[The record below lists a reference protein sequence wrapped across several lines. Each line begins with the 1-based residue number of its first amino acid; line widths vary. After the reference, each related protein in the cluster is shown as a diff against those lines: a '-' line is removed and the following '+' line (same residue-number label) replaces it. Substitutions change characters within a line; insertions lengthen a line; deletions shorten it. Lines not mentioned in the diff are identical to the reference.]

1 MTDYPYDLGH
11 HSWPVSTSSPEA
23 QTWFDR
29 GLAWVYGFNHEEA
42 VICFQRASAA
52 DPSLAMAY
60 WGIAYATGPNYNMPW
75 ELFDKASQATA
86 LATAR
91 QATEAALA
99 LIEGA
104 SPLER
109 ALVEALPA
117 RFPQAELSDLGTMA
131 TWDRDFADAML
142 AVQLSFPDALE
153 ARAFAVEA
161 LMQLTPWKMWEPDS
175 GAPADGSEAVQ
186 ARALLETAFTKDQ
199 AAWSHPGLLHLYV
212 HLMEMHLE
220 PELALPQA
228 DRLRNL
234 VPDAGH
240 LVHMAT
246 HIDVQCGA
254 YADVVHWNEQAIAAD
269 LKYFEREGAMNL
281 YSGYRA
287 HDYHFVIYG
296 AMMAGQIQPA
306 LRAEEGLR
314 QTLPEEM
321 LRIESPPM
329 ADFYEAFL
337 SFAPHILVR
346 FGRWREASELTAPK
360 DTALYASLT
369 ATTHYARAL
378 GLAALGEVTA
388 ARAAQ
393 EDFRQAHRALPEG
406 RLLHNN
412 TMADILAVGD
422 AMLEGEILYREGA
435 QAAAFDQLRLAVARE
450 EALNFDEP
458 WGWMQ
463 PVRHAL
469 GALLLEQGHL
479 EEAAE
484 VFRTDLGLTGGCRR
498 AMMHPDNVW
507 ALTGLAECLERLGA
521 TDELGHIRQR
531 LSYAQARADQTVK
544 AACGCAGLGSAKL

>member
-1 MTDYPYDLGH
+1 MNDYFDLGRY
-11 HSWPVSTSSPEA
+11 SRTVNTKPDA
-23 QTWFDR
+23 QIWFDR
-29 GLAWVYGFNHEEA
+29 GLNWLFAYNHEEA
-42 VICFQRASAA
+42 IVCFDRALAI
-52 DPSLAMAY
+52 DPDCALAH
-60 WGIAYATGPNYNMPW
+60 WGIAYAIGPNYNKPW
-75 ELFDKASQATA
+75 EVFSPEEKAPALARAHAALTAGLALESATA
-86 LATAR
+86 AE
-91 QATEAALA
+91 QALIKALA
-99 LIEGA
+99 LRYPDDPGIDDYQPFNDGFA
-104 SPLER
+104 AAMKPVYT
-109 ALVEALPA
+109 AHPD
-117 RFPQAELSDLGTMA
+117 DLDVTFVYA
-131 TWDRDFADAML
+131 
-142 AVQLSFPDALE
+142 
-153 ARAFAVEA
+153 EA
-161 LMQLTPWKMWEPDS
+161 LMNRTPWQLWDFKKGVTNPDAS
-175 GAPADGSEAVQ
+175 TPEAMAV
-186 ARALLETAFTKDQ
+186 LEHAFETIP
-199 AAWSHPGLLHLYV
+199 AAWEHPGLLHMYI
-212 HLMEMHLE
+212 HLMEMSPH
-220 PELALPQA
+220 PERALRHGDKLTA
-228 DRLRNL
+228 L

-269 LKYFEREGAMNL
+269 LKYYEREGAMNL

-296 AMMAGQIQPA
+296 AMMAGQMQPA

-378 GLAALGEVTA
+378 GLAARGEVTA

-435 QAAAFDQLRLAVARE
+435 HAAAFDQLRLAVARE

-531 LSYAQARADQTVK
+531 LSYAQARADKPVK